1 MHPVMSLAKVT
12 AKCTNVSGTLVSTL
26 HMVGIHA
33 RNSTTH
39 NASHSSDCRPFGA
52 KGGPTYALHVIV

>member
-1 MHPVMSLAKVT
+1 MHPVMPLAKVT
-12 AKCTNVSGTLVSTL
+12 AKNTNDYGTFVPTL
-26 HMVGIHA
+26 HMVGMHA

-39 NASHSSDCRPFGA
+39 NASHSTDYKPFGA